1 MIAYFKRISLRSR
14 LTLLGTVAVAIA
26 VSVSAIASWVATR
39 QQLTSQ
45 LDSNLTSVQ
54 ASPSY
59 VQALL
64 RLCGTQQS
72 GTGAAD
78 GSPTP
83 YTIQVVTADGTVCT
97 APGKSP
103 IEVHA
108 GDVAVARGIAAT
120 ALHDSTAAD
129 GVVMRVA
136 TARQNSVPGWANQ
149 QFAISIAQPLN
160 VVDDPL
166 RTLSLILLGVAGVG
180 VLGAATAGLAMAQ
193 AGLRPIARLTEA
205 VERISRTGDLSL
217 EIPVDGEDEIN
228 RLAKSFNV
236 MTGALAVSRSRQ
248 QQLIADAG
256 HELRTPL
263 TSLRTNIELLMR
275 SEESGRALPP
285 GVRGELLTSVKDQ
298 ITELTSLVT
307 DLQELSRHQESSGG
321 RILHIEPLHEIAARA
336 VRRSRLRGPGLT
348 FKENLGNW
356 YVCGDPHSL
365 ERAIVNLLDNAI
377 KFSPSGGE
385 VCISLEGGVL
395 EVRDHG
401 AGVSEQDLPHVFERF
416 WRSSASRS
424 LPGSGLGLAIV
435 AQVAAQAGGTVTL
448 QNAPG
453 GGALATLR
461 LPGAP
466 TAPPSET
473 PPVAGL

>member
-1 MIAYFKRISLRSR
+1 MIAYFKRMSLRSR

-26 VSVSAIASWVATR
+26 VTFSAIASWVATR
-39 QQLTSQ
+39 QQLINQ

-54 ASPSY
+54 ASPGY

-64 RLCGTQQS
+64 RFCGTQQPGS
-72 GTGAAD
+72 GAAD
-78 GSPTP
+78 SSPTP

-103 IEVHA
+103 IDVHTD
-108 GDVAVARGIAAT
+108 DVAVARGTATT
-120 ALHDSTAAD
+120 ALHDSTAED

-136 TARQNSVPGWANQ
+136 TARQNSVPGWATQ
-149 QFAISIAQPLN
+149 PFAISIAQPLT

-180 VLGAATAGLAMAQ
+180 VIGAATAGLAIAR
-193 AGLRPIARLTEA
+193 AGLRPIARLTET
-205 VERISRTGDLSL
+205 VELISHTGDLSI

-228 RLAKSFNV
+228 RLAKSFNA
-236 MTGALAVSRSRQ
+236 MTGALAASRNRQ

-275 SEESGRALPP
+275 SENSGRMLSPV
-285 GVRGELLTSVKDQ
+285 VRSELLTSTKDQ
-298 ITELTSLVT
+298 ITELSSLVA
-307 DLQELSRHQESSGG
+307 DLQELSRQEESGVG
-321 RILHIEPLHEIAARA
+321 RILQIEPLHEIAARA
-336 VRRSRLRGPGLT
+336 VKRSRLRGPGLIFT
-348 FKENLGNW
+348 ENLEHW
-356 YVCGDPHSL
+356 YVRGDSRSL
-365 ERAIVNLLDNAI
+365 ERAIVNLLDNAV
-377 KFSPSGGE
+377 KFSPSNGE
-385 VCISLEGGVL
+385 VCISLQGGVL

-401 AGVSEQDLPHVFERF
+401 PGVSEQDLAHVFERF
-416 WRSSASRS
+416 WRSPAARS

-435 AQVAAQAGGTVTL
+435 SQVAAQIGGTVTL

-453 GGALATLR
+453 GGALATFR

-466 TAPPSET
+466 TPPPDLER
-473 PPVAGL
+473 V

>member
-39 QQLTSQ
+39 QQLASQ

-72 GTGAAD
+72 GTGGAD

-108 GDVAVARGIAAT
+108 DDVAVARGVAAT

-129 GVVMRVA
+129 GVAMRVA
-136 TARQNSVPGWANQ
+136 TARQNSAPGWANPQ
-149 QFAISIAQPLN
+149 YAYAISIAQPLN

-180 VLGAATAGLAMAQ
+180 VVGAATAGLAMAR
-193 AGLRPIARLTEA
+193 AGLRPIARLTET
-205 VERISRTGDLSL
+205 VERISQTGDLSL

-275 SEESGRALPP
+275 SEESGRVLPP
-285 GVRGELLTSVKDQ
+285 GVRGELLASVKDQ

-321 RILHIEPLHEIAARA
+321 RILHIEPLHDIAARA

-348 FKENLGNW
+348 FKEKLGQW

-377 KFSPSGGE
+377 KFSPPNGE

-416 WRSSASRS
+416 WRSPASRS

-435 AQVAAQAGGTVTL
+435 SQVAAQVGGTVTL

-461 LPGAP
+461 
-466 TAPPSET
+466 
-473 PPVAGL
+473 